1 MKKLSIIVLGLLLVM
16 PVSSYALN
24 AYGVQIEGA
33 TIVDGQ
39 PLHLNGFGLRT
50 KMFGKVYVSSL
61 YLAKQTAKSAEV
73 VNDPGAKLVRINFL
87 HKRVLK
93 DKFVEA
99 LNEALIR
106 NTSSLSGSAELQ
118 RLYGLFTKDFMKG
131 EVLDISFSTDGT
143 VRVSRNNQL
152 LGAVASKNLQSAMLK
167 AFVGLYPID
176 EAVRAGMLGKL

>member
-1 MKKLSIIVLGLLLVM
+1 MKILGIIVVCFLLAM
-16 PVSSYALN
+16 PKSSCALN
-24 AYGVQIEGA
+24 AYGVQIDGS
-33 TIVDGQ
+33 TVVDGQ
-39 PLHLNGFGLRT
+39 SLHLNGFGLRT

-61 YLAKQTAKSAEV
+61 YLAKQTGKSVEV
-73 VNDPGAKLVRINFL
+73 VNDSGVKLVRINFL

-106 NTSSLSGSAELQ
+106 NSSSLAGNAELQ
-118 RLYGLFTKDFMKG
+118 RLYALFNKDFIKG
-131 EVLDISFSTDGT
+131 EVLDIIFSTDGT
-143 VRVSRNNQL
+143 VRVSRNNQVV
-152 LGAVASKNLQSAMLK
+152 GSVASKNLQTALLK